1 MDEKTKDELFPSNS
15 LVQKQEE
22 PKRDI
27 QKITTGKVS
36 VKKPGLG
43 KKMADTFLG
52 DDVENV
58 KSYLIMDVVVPAIK
72 DTIVDMV
79 CSGVEMIFGVG
90 RRGGASRSKQS
101 YTNYSNI
108 SYKERDRERRDRRR
122 DTRSTRDRYDD
133 EKEIIVETRQEA
145 EDVIYQ
151 LAELCEVYGMARVA
165 DLYELVGM
173 TGDFQSHKWGW
184 ESVGQARAIR
194 VRGGG
199 YLIDLPR
206 PIYLD

>member
-1 MDEKTKDELFPSNS
+1 MDEQTKNELFPSNS
-15 LVQKQEE
+15 LVQKPEE
-22 PKRDI
+22 SRKEIR
-27 QKITTGKVS
+27 QVTTGKVYE
-36 VKKPGLG
+36 KKPGIG

-90 RRGGASRSKQS
+90 RRGGRSFRS

-122 DTRSTRDRYDD
+122 ERTRDYD
-133 EKEIIVETRQEA
+133 EREIVVETRQEA
-145 EDVIYQ
+145 EDVIFQ
-151 LAELCEVYGMARVA
+151 LAELCEQYGMARVA
-165 DLYELVGM
+165 DLYELVGK
-173 TGDFQSHKWGW
+173 TGDFQSQKWGW
-184 ESVGQARAIR
+184 ESVAQARAVR

>member
-1 MDEKTKDELFPSNS
+1 MSEVNKDEMFPSNS
-15 LVQKQEE
+15 IIQRTDKDE
-22 PKRDI
+22 PKREI

-90 RRGGASRSKQS
+90 RRGGGSRRSN

-108 SYKERDRERRDRRR
+108 SYKERDKERRTRRSESR
-122 DTRSTRDRYDD
+122 RDRYDPN
-133 EKEIIVETRQEA
+133 EIVVETRQEA
-145 EDVIYQ
+145 EEVIFQ
-151 LAELCEVYGMARVA
+151 LAELCESYGMARVA
-165 DLYELVGM
+165 DLYELVGI
-173 TGDFQSHKWGW
+173 TGDFQSQKWGW
-184 ESVGQARAIR
+184 ESVASARAVR

-199 YLIDLPR
+199 YAIDLPR